1 MIGNKYK
8 ENTKKQKH
16 MTNLEFI
23 RVETLLE
30 NKMNRN
36 EREQRFRMLTM
47 GIGLILIVCNNDESG
62 GLLAITIIATM
73 FTIFWSGIGLKV
85 LWKEEKSIKEKKS
98 LLDKLYLKKI
108 DIEEAIKQL
117 GLLPEPEK
125 TDDTK

>member
-1 MIGNKYK
+1 
-8 ENTKKQKH
+8 